1 MKPMLLAA
9 AALSVAAVPLSADA
23 APKTYTIVIAKMQFG
38 PAPAGLRKGDRILW
52 VNRDIFKHSATARDG
67 SFDVD
72 LPPGAHATIV
82 VRQAGR
88 IPFYCKYHP
97 GMTGVLNV
105 QDR

>member
-1 MKPMLLAA
+1 VKPILLAA

-38 PAPAGLRKGDRILW
+38 AAPAGLRKGDRIIW
-52 VNRDIFKHSATARDG
+52 VNRDIFEHTATARDG
-67 SFDVD
+67 SFDVK

-82 VRQAGR
+82 LRHAGR
-88 IPFYCKYHP
+88 IAFYCKYHP

-105 QDR
+105 QNR